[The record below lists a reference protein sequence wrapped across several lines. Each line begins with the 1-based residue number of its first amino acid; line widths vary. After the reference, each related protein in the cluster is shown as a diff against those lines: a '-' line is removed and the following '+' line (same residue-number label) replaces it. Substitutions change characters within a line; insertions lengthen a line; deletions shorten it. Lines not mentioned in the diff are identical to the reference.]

1 MKSLKQSPLFRAFSL
16 STAKVYTFTLLT
28 VAFLLTPNAYA
39 FEEYIKILDITVVE
53 QDEGEVTILK
63 IGRFSPLRR
72 YSWFRV
78 GDIIESVD
86 GIKTTVYSLLAINE
100 NQGPHIKYRRGT
112 DLEAERQISLE
123 KPVYDIPLYV
133 SAK

>member
-1 MKSLKQSPLFRAFSL
+1 ML
-16 STAKVYTFTLLT
+16 V
-28 VAFLLTPNAYA
+28 FLPVPNAYA
-39 FEEYIKILDITVVE
+39 VEEYIKILDITVIE
-53 QDEGEVTILK
+53 QDEGEVAIIK

-78 GDIIESVD
+78 GDIIETVD

-100 NQGPHIKYRRGT
+100 NQGPHIKYRRGA

-123 KPVYDIPLYV
+123 KPIYDRPLYV